1 MKLGEFIAL
10 TWESFKSNDY
20 EFHFRKHKKWTG
32 KQRPQNKAKEI
43 NKSKIIKQR
52 TEMKQE

>member
-1 MKLGEFIAL
+1 MKLGEFIAF
-10 TWESFKSNDY
+10 TWESFKSDDY

-32 KQRPQNKAKEI
+32 KQRPNNKAKEI